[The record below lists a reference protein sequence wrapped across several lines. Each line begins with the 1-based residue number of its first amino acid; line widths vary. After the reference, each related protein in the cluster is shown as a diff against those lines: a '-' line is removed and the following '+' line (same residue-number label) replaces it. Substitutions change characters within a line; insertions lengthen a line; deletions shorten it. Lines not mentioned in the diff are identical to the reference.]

1 MLRHLLTCCAFIVAG
16 CGASG
21 NPKASEEPSSVDSGE
36 PDSEDSAAASDT
48 PTAMICP
55 EDMAPVPADDPLFCI
70 DRWEASYTADGQAL
84 LSQPGVIP
92 QTGITFDEARELCA
106 NSPVVINGETVG
118 WRRMASLTEWGD
130 AYDGVV
136 GEGGSTYPMG
146 EDWPDE
152 VCALPTEAGEPL
164 YDELQLTGSLP
175 DCVSAFG
182 VYDQVGNAWE
192 WADPDAQINVA
203 SFLERTAAEGL
214 SLAVDEAGVLTT
226 ESERLDG
233 LVLEVPGIRGTL
245 GIDENRAV
253 VARDVVYEAGLPFD
267 FTGFIGVTSQSDRG
281 RTTILPIVVEQPPEE
296 FAEVDQATITV
307 RWSED
312 GAPITAKVGC
322 AYYSGGPGGCGTD
335 GWFSGHPH
343 DFQGT
348 IGVRCSAD
356 PVPVSEP

>member
-1 MLRHLLTCCAFIVAG
+1 MARTLFTFCAALLFG
-16 CGASG
+16 CSASG
-21 NPKASEEPSSVDSGE
+21 GPKATAGSPA
-36 PDSEDSAAASDT
+36 DSAAPQPEDTAPPTDT
-48 PTAMICP
+48 PSAFTCP
-55 EDMAPVPADDPLFCI
+55 DDMAPVPADEPLFCI
-70 DRWEASYTADGQAL
+70 DRWEASMTADGQAL
-84 LSQPGVIP
+84 LSQEGVIP

-106 NSPVVINGETVG
+106 NSPVVIDGETVG

-136 GEGGSTYPMG
+136 GDGGSTYPMG
-146 EDWPDE
+146 EEWPVD
-152 VCALPTEAGEPL
+152 VCALPTESGEPI
-164 YDELQLTGSLP
+164 YDDLQPTGSLP

-192 WADPDAQINVA
+192 WTDPNASIDVA
-203 SFLERTAAEGL
+203 TFLERTAAEGL
-214 SLAVDEAGVLTT
+214 SLSVDEAGVITS
-226 ESERLDG
+226 ENERLDG

-245 GIDENRAV
+245 GLVEGGVV
-253 VARDVVYEAGLPFD
+253 VALDVVYEARLPFE
-267 FTGFIGVTSQSDRG
+267 FTGFIGVASQSDRG
-281 RTTILPIVVEQPPEE
+281 RTTILPIVLEQPPEE

-343 DFQGT
+343 DFKGT

-356 PVPVSEP
+356 PVPVPSP